1 MTIESLKGIHT
12 YIEEQMKAWKVPGVS
27 VAVVKDQEIVMMEGY
42 GYRNIA
48 QSLPVTSETLFAIG
62 SSTKAFTALAA
73 GILAGEKILDL
84 DTPVKE
90 YLPDFKMF
98 DAFATERIG

>member
-1 MTIESLKGIHT
+1 M
-12 YIEEQMKAWKVPGVS
+12 
-27 VAVVKDQEIVMMEGY
+27 
-42 GYRNIA
+42 
-48 QSLPVTSETLFAIG
+48 TSETLFAIG

-98 DAFATERIG
+98 DAFATERIA